1 MRQLDAER
9 STYWQ
14 PMTVFPWSSWPAASR
29 RDVWAA
35 VERACPHRD
44 TERDARQVCGMI
56 DVYSWVGP
64 GMLSPWDPRF
74 RRVEPFSARDVRRY
88 ATRMRKGEV
97 PPAVML
103 AFDKFDGRDRLFIL
117 DGAHRIAAARRAGL
131 EAIPAFVGGLPGRL
145 RGRAARGTRE
155 VEGAEEEAK
164 KHNRRKALRL
174 SPDELLD
181 AARRMFGITT
191 DVAAARRVGSE
202 TISAFVG
209 GLPGRLRGQAARGT
223 REVEGAEE
231 EAKKQNRRKAL
242 RLSPDELLDAARRMF
257 GITTDVAVAG
267 FVLPGGELLDFS
279 GGSSGGRDGRWSDH
293 REIAQVHDDLP
304 GGMEG
309 MVLFMERTGAIRM
322 GAVDH
327 HLWVHL
333 EAPPTA
339 AQVSALA
346 DVVARWPAKSVE
358 VLGGGLGQRPVE
370 LEWPSSAQL
379 AGALRKAGSG
389 RAGLLRRGQGRGNA
403 TSQIVWTTSPL
414 DYGGRKP
421 RRLQFVDLEFGP
433 ASAGAVYFAPTERV
447 ERRSPRTGRVY
458 KKSRRVPVPGADL
471 GVVGFL
477 DFDLLPT
484 IGVGNLVHIYYMA
497 VRPDARGFGIGS
509 ALVAALYDRFARAD
523 RFEWGEIHHDAAAKL
538 FREYEVKGK
547 RGEVPATYGKVR
559 V

>member
-145 RGRAARGTRE
+145 RGR
-155 VEGAEEEAK
+155 
-164 KHNRRKALRL
+164 
-174 SPDELLD
+174 
-181 AARRMFGITT
+181 
-191 DVAAARRVGSE
+191 
-202 TISAFVG
+202 
-209 GLPGRLRGQAARGT
+209 AARGT

-484 IGVGNLVHIYYMA
+484 IGAGNLVHIYYMA